1 MLKIAFPVWS
11 LALFIRLGSERLST
25 LTNSDPPWRTKLLH
39 HWGFSKDCAMR
50 SDALLEESVGLL
62 SSVAGIK
69 YEFLACL
76 FGRGQD
82 TFGCANSGLVK
93 IPILKHGQQTCHT
106 PPHPMVTNNLVSI
119 SVTSF
124 FFLVII
130 TSLLYFFNSTYMQY
144 HIVFLF
150 LCLTYFSQHNASK
163 SIHIAANGK
172 NLFFFWLS
180 NIPLYIHTTS
190 SLSIHLLMYT

>member
-11 LALFIRLGSERLST
+11 LALFIRRGSERLST
-25 LTNSDPPWRTKLLH
+25 LTTSDPPWRTKLLH

-50 SDALLEESVGLL
+50 SGALLEESVGLL

-106 PPHPMVTNNLVSI
+106 PPHPIPLIQPKPCFSGCCETSEHFKWIFVCISNMVGQAPLMPIKWFGFKAWAHVWSESSNGVSFI
-119 SVTSF
+119 K
-124 FFLVII
+124 
-130 TSLLYFFNSTYMQY
+130 
-144 HIVFLF
+144 LF
-150 LCLTYFSQHNASK
+150 L
-163 SIHIAANGK
+163 
-172 NLFFFWLS
+172 
-180 NIPLYIHTTS
+180 
-190 SLSIHLLMYT
+190 